1 MGSWIARLPAFQDR
15 FQLGPGLLSTALL
28 CCALGAISGMP
39 MAGNWCKK
47 FGSRPL
53 ILVTTFGLCLA
64 LPFLSIAPTFTGFA
78 AVLFLL
84 GLFSGVMDINMNAH
98 AVLVE
103 RLYGR
108 PIMSSFHG
116 FFSGGAMLGGF
127 VGSLAAKL
135 SWTPEIHL
143 SIVAAVLF
151 AAALCLRSSLLPAS
165 MDKHESHDS
174 EKVSL
179 FAEANTALPN
189 KTPLMT
195 APPNTTPSDFEK
207 TPIRATRRIIFALS
221 SMALCSFVMEGAVGD
236 WSAVYLHSVLK
247 TSESFAALGFACFNV
262 AMTIGRFTGD
272 YVVSRVG
279 PVMTIRFGALL
290 AVLGL
295 GATLICNSAYAS
307 LIGFAAVGLGL
318 ATIVP
323 NVFSGAGN
331 ANEHAG
337 QGIASVAI
345 AGYAGLLVGPPLIG
359 FTAEAISLRLAL
371 FLVCLMGLIVVGL
384 AGSARQGKA
393 LAPAKSRVEPAAF

>member
-1 MGSWIARLPAFQDR
+1 
-15 FQLGPGLLSTALL
+15 
-28 CCALGAISGMP
+28 

-135 SWTPEIHL
+135 SLPPELHL
-143 SIVAAVLF
+143 SIVAAILLI
-151 AAALCLRSSLLPAS
+151 AALSSSSSLLPAS
-165 MDKHESHDS
+165 MDKQDSHES

-179 FAEANTALPN
+179 FAEAITS
-189 KTPLMT
+189 
-195 APPNTTPSDFEK
+195 PPNTTPPDFEK

-262 AMTIGRFTGD
+262 AMTIGRFSGD

-295 GATLICNSAYAS
+295 GATLICNTAYAS

-331 ANEHAG
+331 ADEHAG
-337 QGIASVAI
+337 QGIATVAI

-384 AGSARQGKA
+384 AGNARPGKA
-393 LAPAKSRVEPAAF
+393 FAPVETAG